1 MTQQKSTITQLIKQ
15 LKDFKEHLIKSKVAE
30 GLITQNPRKPRFYTK
45 PKIHKEGIPQRTV
58 ISSVNCHNS
67 KISEYIDYHQQM
79 RRSPEKS
86 PLTFYT
92 RNFFRKL
99 KPIT

>member
-15 LKDFKEHLIKSKVAE
+15 LKDFKEHFIKNKVAE

-45 PKIHKEGIPQRTV
+45 PKIHIEVIPQRTV

-67 KISEYIDYHQQM
+67 EISEYIDYHQQM
-79 RRSPEKS
+79 RRSPQKS

-92 RNFFRKL
+92 RIFFRKL